1 MKANCHYFSISF
13 SNFFLNSKYKKLY
26 IIIIDITKK
35 KKEKKR
41 SRKEEIKEETEICLS
56 IK

>member
-1 MKANCHYFSISF
+1 MKASCHYFSISF